1 MVPHVRGTLNVVLCL
16 LIVGL
21 AKVSC
26 GSLEQNGTVVMTIG
40 RGTTPPSDEGN
51 KTVKGPDYVINGD
64 TQDVSYFPYSL
75 EIIGQVLFSLK
86 NERCVEETTLALE
99 AMTRHEK
106 WALEMF
112 DSFPK
117 FPTGILYGNHYEL
130 GNFDECVGA
139 SGTIK
144 DEENDTSTT
153 IQGQY
158 CLTDIHFRAKNTT
171 DRMLRSVR
179 NKDRY
184 AYNRSVIHW
193 GICLPSS
200 CTSEDAKI
208 FTKEIFAATAEHFE
222 VVDVTIDENKCYY
235 EKSQPLSKAEIV
247 YGCIVGVFILFVML
261 ATGFHLWYLKQRKHC
276 TAYNVDNLRARPPS
290 VPKEVIMCFS
300 IIRNIGKFLH
310 TKPNEMNLECICGI
324 KFLSMTIIIAGHSLI
339 FMLGGPV
346 ANKQFFRDISTKAEN
361 SPFLNNPLLVD
372 TFLLVSGFLLGRLL
386 LMELDKRR
394 GKINFAILY
403 IARYIRLTPA
413 YVVVIGLYATLLPRL
428 GSGPFWESKI
438 GLEQERC
445 LSSWWTNLLYINN
458 YVSTDRLCMFQSWY
472 LAVDYHLFIIA
483 PFLINALWKWSKIG
497 EAALFICTLVSIIVP
512 VYFTYTQDLDPTLM
526 AYPPEIE
533 DLSTNYYFVNAYI
546 KTHMRCSSYC
556 LGILFGY
563 LVHKIQGNGYKIR
576 PCVMILGWT
585 MSAFLGVM
593 AMYSIVV
600 FYKPEH
606 ETSNIEAA
614 IYAPLHRVAW
624 GLAIGWVLVACIT
637 DNAALVNKFLS
648 WKIFVPTS
656 RLTYCAYLAN
666 GLIEIYNMGV
676 LRQPIYLSKYELTC
690 KILGHIILTYV
701 VAFFLCILFESPIH
715 GLEKI
720 LLRKDRVKEI
730 KQNSTVRPV
739 GDS

>member
-1 MVPHVRGTLNVVLCL
+1 MVRWRK
-16 LIVGL
+16 IV
-21 AKVSC
+21 S
-26 GSLEQNGTVVMTIG
+26 TVMRIS
-40 RGTTPPSDEGN
+40 RGTTTTKEVNNTVEG
-51 KTVKGPDYVINGD
+51 KPDSSSGD
-64 TQDVSYFPYSL
+64 FQDVSYFPYSL
-75 EIIGQVLFSLK
+75 EIIEQVLFSVK
-86 NERCVEETTLALE
+86 NEKCVEHTKLALE
-99 AMTRHEK
+99 AMTKHER

-112 DSFPK
+112 DSFAK
-117 FPTGILYGNHYEL
+117 FPTGILYGNYYEL

-139 SGTIK
+139 LGTIK
-144 DEENDTSTT
+144 DEENDTETT

-158 CLTDIHFRAKNTT
+158 CLTDIHFRAKNKATVT

-184 AYNRSVIHW
+184 AYNRTVIHW

-222 VVDVTIDENKCYY
+222 IVNVTIDDNKCYY
-235 EKSQPLSKAEIV
+235 EKPQPLSKAEIV
-247 YGCIVGVFILFVML
+247 YGCIVGVFIIFILL
-261 ATGFHLWYLKQRKHC
+261 ATGYHLWYLKQRKNC
-276 TAYNVDNLRARPPS
+276 TAYNVDNLRAKPPS

-300 IIRNIGKFLH
+300 LIRNIGKFLH

-324 KFLSMTIIIAGHSLI
+324 KFISMTLIITGHSLI

-346 ANKQFFRDISTKAEN
+346 ANKQFFRDLSTKAEN
-361 SPFLNNPLLVD
+361 SPFLNNALLVD
-372 TFLLVSGFLLGRLL
+372 TFLLVSGFLLSRLL

-413 YVVVIGLYATLLPRL
+413 YVVVIGLYATILPRL
-428 GSGPFWESKI
+428 GSGPFWESRI

-458 YVSTDRLCMFQSWY
+458 YVNTDKLCMFQAWY
-472 LAVDYHLFIIA
+472 LAVDYHLFIVA
-483 PFLINALWKWSKIG
+483 PFLIYALWKWSKIG
-497 EAALFICTLVSIIVP
+497 EGAIFACTLVSIIVP
-512 VYFTYTQDLDPTLM
+512 IYVTYSQGLDPTLM

-533 DLSTNYYFVNAYI
+533 DLSTNYYFVTAYI
-546 KTHMRCSSYC
+546 KTHMRCSSYG
-556 LGILFGY
+556 LGVLFGY
-563 LVHKIQGNGYKIR
+563 IVHKIQAKGYKIR
-576 PCVMILGWT
+576 PCVIMLGWI
-585 MSAFLGVM
+585 MSALLGVM

-606 ETSNIEAA
+606 ETSSIEAA

-624 GLAIGWVLVACIT
+624 CLAIGWVLVACIT

-648 WKIFVPTS
+648 WKLFIPTS

-676 LRQPIYLSKYELTC
+676 LRQTVYLSKYELGC
-690 KILGHIILTYV
+690 KILGHVILTYV
-701 VAFFLCILFESPIH
+701 VAFFLSILFESPIH

-720 LLRKDRVKEI
+720 LLRKDRFKEI

-739 GDS
+739 GES